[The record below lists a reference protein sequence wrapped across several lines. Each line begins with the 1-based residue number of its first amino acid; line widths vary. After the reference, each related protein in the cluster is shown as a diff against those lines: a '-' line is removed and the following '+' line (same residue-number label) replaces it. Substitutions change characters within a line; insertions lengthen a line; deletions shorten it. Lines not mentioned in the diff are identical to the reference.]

1 MFLTNRNLPKRWKNT
16 KNYPEPAPSKNLKAV
31 WQTIVEKTIM
41 GHTATHLLHKAL
53 RDMFGEQLHQTGS
66 NITSERVR
74 FDFNFDRKLEDE
86 EIS

>member
-1 MFLTNRNLPKRWKNT
+1 MEKHKSLSRTAGAGMFRGGL
-16 KNYPEPAPSKNLKAV
+16 ADHS
-31 WQTIVEKTIM
+31 EKTIM

-74 FDFNFDRKLEDE
+74 LILILREVRRCGDCQN
-86 EIS
+86 